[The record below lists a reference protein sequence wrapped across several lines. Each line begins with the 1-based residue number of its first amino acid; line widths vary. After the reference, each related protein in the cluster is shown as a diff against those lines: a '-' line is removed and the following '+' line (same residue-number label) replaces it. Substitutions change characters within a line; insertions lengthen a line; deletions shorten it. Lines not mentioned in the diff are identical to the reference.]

1 MSQTQSD
8 RSKSPGQTK
17 PRSGLRARDL
27 ENTTETEA
35 TAKKKKGYKTETART
50 QRTNLQLPERKG
62 GGGQTGQSHASHW
75 AGP

>member
-35 TAKKKKGYKTETART
+35 TAKKKKKVTKQKQLGRRELTYSC
-50 QRTNLQLPERKG
+50 QRGRVEG
-62 GGGQTGQSHASHW
+62 GRLGV
-75 AGP
+75 